1 MWILT
6 KIADLVQLKPQDFHK
21 PSLEAIEDK
30 INEKYA
36 NKVIPKIGLCI
47 CVWDITDASEG
58 LIGQYDGY
66 VNINVEFHMVVF
78 RPHRGEVIQARIK
91 EQTLQG
97 MRLCTPF
104 FNDIWIPSTELPEDT
119 EFVEA
124 ENVWVWNS
132 EGTRLYFDNHET
144 VRFMVLEEKW
154 YTQPPT
160 KPKESTDSD
169 VPTKITYQAPYS
181 IIGTMAASGLGL
193 TLWWE

>member
-1 MWILT
+1 MWIVT
-6 KIADLVQLKPQDFHK
+6 KIADLVQLKPQDFYK
-21 PSLEAIEDK
+21 TSLEAIEDK

-36 NKVIPKIGLCI
+36 NKVIPNIGLCV

-58 LIGQYDGY
+58 LIGQYDGF

-91 EQTLQG
+91 EQTSQG
-97 MRLCTPF
+97 MRQPARVALVT
-104 FNDIWIPSTELPEDT
+104 NRRHS
-119 EFVEA
+119 VEA
-124 ENVWVWNS
+124 EKVWLWKS
-132 EGTRLYFDNHET
+132 DEETQLYYDTHEI
-144 VRFMVLEEKW
+144 VRFMVLEERW

-169 VPTKITYQAPYS
+169 APTKTTYQAPYS
-181 IIGTMAASGLGL
+181 IIGTMAAPGLGI